1 MKKEIPA
8 SLRARIAERAAP
20 RARER
25 PDAHITFRG
34 LFLGALLCVVIAL
47 GVPHTTMLVKGTP
60 MGFSSSTPA
69 AYCLLF
75 FLLITV
81 HVVLA
86 LPKRQW
92 GLQWGELVTI
102 AIMMMVAAAIPTR
115 GVTGMLLPMITG
127 TYYYASAENKWAEV
141 IHPHLTEWMLVGD
154 PEAVRGFYE
163 GSIGTTAIPW
173 ASWLP
178 PLGYW
183 LLFYAALYLALISIA
198 VILRRQ
204 WVEHERLAYPL
215 AQVALA
221 MIEDEGRPS
230 LLKPFFKSRLMWI
243 GFAIPFLVGSLNAL
257 HHYFPSVAQ
266 IRLNTSVSFLGTNL
280 PVNLNFLMLGFS
292 FLINSTLSLSLWFF
306 LLVYTLQQHVLG
318 LLGIDTLQATLG
330 PWSTPVTGHQMMGAL
345 IVMVGAGLWMGRHH
359 LAEVWHQALSRK
371 APVDDADEIM
381 SYRSALLGLLVGTAG
396 MTLWLWQ
403 SGIPA
408 WIAPLFVFS
417 ALVIFIGLTRA
428 IVEAGIPT
436 LSPAMVPLG
445 FVVSAV
451 GVPALGAKGMVASAY
466 TLIWVGELLVFMMAP
481 LSSGLRLTSETA
493 GNRRR
498 LLWGI
503 AGAMFITLAVS
514 IYYTLHLAY
523 DYGGVNLHGQ
533 FFGQSFPSY
542 PSRFALRKLSQPS
555 GVSVDGWLWTLSGGL
570 VMALLMIARQ
580 RLMWWP
586 FHPLGFAVSAGWTMR
601 YIWFSIF
608 LAWLIKLAILRY
620 GGGGLYHKI
629 RPFFLGLIVG
639 QFATGGLWLVVD
651 AFTGTVGNVIP
662 VMY

>member
-1 MKKEIPA
+1 MKRKIPA
-8 SLRARIAERAAP
+8 SLRARLAERTAP

-34 LFLGALLCVVIAL
+34 LFLGALLCVAIAL

-102 AIMMMVAAAIPTR
+102 AIMMMVAAAIPSR

-141 IHPHLTEWMLVGD
+141 VHPHLTEWMLMGD

-173 ASWLP
+173 ANWLP

-183 LLFYAALYLALISIA
+183 LLFYAALYLTLISIA

-230 LLKPFFKSRLMWI
+230 LLKPFFKNRLMWI
-243 GFAIPFLVGSLNAL
+243 GFAIPFLIGSLNAL

-266 IRLNTSVSFLGTNL
+266 INLKTSVSFLGANL

-318 LLGIDTLQATLG
+318 LLGINTLQATLG

-345 IVMVGAGLWMGRHH
+345 IVMVGAGLWVGRHH
-359 LAEVWHQALSRK
+359 LAEVWRQALSKK
-371 APVDDADEIM
+371 ASVDDADEIM
-381 SYRSALLGLLVGTAG
+381 SYRSALLGLLIGTAG

-408 WIAPLFVFS
+408 WIAPLFVFA

-445 FVVSAV
+445 FVVSGV

-481 LSSGLRLTSETA
+481 CPTA
-493 GNRRR
+493 C
-498 LLWGI
+498 
-503 AGAMFITLAVS
+503 A
-514 IYYTLHLAY
+514 
-523 DYGGVNLHGQ
+523 
-533 FFGQSFPSY
+533 
-542 PSRFALRKLSQPS
+542 
-555 GVSVDGWLWTLSGGL
+555 
-570 VMALLMIARQ
+570 
-580 RLMWWP
+580 
-586 FHPLGFAVSAGWTMR
+586 
-601 YIWFSIF
+601 
-608 LAWLIKLAILRY
+608 
-620 GGGGLYHKI
+620 
-629 RPFFLGLIVG
+629 
-639 QFATGGLWLVVD
+639 
-651 AFTGTVGNVIP
+651 
-662 VMY
+662 

>member
-1 MKKEIPA
+1 M
-8 SLRARIAERAAP
+8 RARLAERTAP

-34 LFLGALLCVVIAL
+34 LFLGALLCVAIAL

-81 HVVLA
+81 HVALA

-102 AIMMMVAAAIPTR
+102 AIMMMVAAAIPSR

-141 IHPHLTEWMLVGD
+141 VHPHLTEWMLMGD

-183 LLFYAALYLALISIA
+183 LLFYAALYTTLISIA

-230 LLKPFFKSRLMWI
+230 LLKPFFKSKLMWI

-266 IRLNTSVSFLGTNL
+266 IQLNTSVSFFGTNL

-306 LLVYTLQQHVLG
+306 LLIYTLQQHVLG
-318 LLGIDTLQATLG
+318 LLGINTLQATLG

-345 IVMVGAGLWMGRHH
+345 IVMVGAGLWVGRHH
-359 LAEVWHQALSRK
+359 LAEVWRQALSKK
-371 APVDDADEIM
+371 ASADDADEIM
-381 SYRSALLGLLVGTAG
+381 SYRSALLGLLVGTVG

-408 WIAPLFVFS
+408 WIAPLFVFA

-451 GVPALGAKGMVASAY
+451 GVPALGVKGMVASAY

-481 LSSGLRLTSETA
+481 LSNGLRLTSETA

-503 AGAMFITLAVS
+503 AAAMFITLAVS

-523 DYGGVNLHGQ
+523 DYGGVNLHSQ

-542 PSRFALRKLSQPS
+542 PSRFALRKLSEPS

-608 LAWLIKLAILRY
+608 LAWLIKLVILRY
-620 GGGGLYHKI
+620 GGVGLYHKI
-629 RPFFLGLIVG
+629 RPFFLGLIAG
-639 QFATGGLWLVVD
+639 QFATGGLWLVID

-662 VMY
+662 VMF

>member
-1 MKKEIPA
+1 M
-8 SLRARIAERAAP
+8 
-20 RARER
+20 
-25 PDAHITFRG
+25 
-34 LFLGALLCVVIAL
+34 
-47 GVPHTTMLVKGTP
+47 
-60 MGFSSSTPA
+60 
-69 AYCLLF
+69 
-75 FLLITV
+75 
-81 HVVLA
+81 VLA

-141 IHPHLTEWMLVGD
+141 VHPHLTEWMLMGD

-163 GSIGTTAIPW
+163 GSIGATAIPW

-266 IRLNTSVSFLGTNL
+266 IGLKTSVSFLGTNL

-306 LLVYTLQQHVLG
+306 LLIYTLQQHVLG

-345 IVMVGAGLWMGRHH
+345 IVMVGAGLWVGRRH
-359 LAEVWHQALSRK
+359 LAEVWRQALSRK

-451 GVPALGAKGMVASAY
+451 GVPALGAKGMVAAAY
-466 TLIWVGELLVFMMAP
+466 SLIWVGELLVFMMAP
-481 LSSGLRLTSETA
+481 LSNGLRLTSETA

-523 DYGGVNLHGQ
+523 DYGGVNLHSQ

-601 YIWFSIF
+601 YIWFSVF

-629 RPFFLGLIVG
+629 RPFFLGLIAG

>member
-1 MKKEIPA
+1 M
-8 SLRARIAERAAP
+8 
-20 RARER
+20 
-25 PDAHITFRG
+25 
-34 LFLGALLCVVIAL
+34 
-47 GVPHTTMLVKGTP
+47 
-60 MGFSSSTPA
+60 
-69 AYCLLF
+69 
-75 FLLITV
+75 
-81 HVVLA
+81 VLA

-102 AIMMMVAAAIPTR
+102 AIMMMVAAAIPSR

-141 IHPHLTEWMLVGD
+141 VHPHLTEWMLMGD

-163 GSIGTTAIPW
+163 GSIGTTVIPW

-183 LLFYAALYLALISIA
+183 LLFYAALYLTLISIA

-230 LLKPFFKSRLMWI
+230 LLKPFFKNRLMWI

-266 IRLNTSVSFLGTNL
+266 ISLKTSVSFFGANL

-306 LLVYTLQQHVLG
+306 LLIYTLQQHILG
-318 LLGIDTLQATLG
+318 LLGINTLQATLG

-345 IVMVGAGLWMGRHH
+345 IVMVGAGLWVGRHH
-359 LAEVWHQALSRK
+359 LAEVWRQALSKK
-371 APVDDADEIM
+371 ASVDDADEIM
-381 SYRSALLGLLVGTAG
+381 SYRSALLGLLIGTAG

-408 WIAPLFVFS
+408 WIAPLFVFA

-445 FVVSAV
+445 FVVSGV

-466 TLIWVGELLVFMMAP
+466 SLIWVGELLVFMMAP
-481 LSSGLRLTSETA
+481 LSNSLRLTSETA

-503 AGAMFITLAVS
+503 AGAMFITLSVS

-523 DYGGVNLHGQ
+523 DYGGVNLHNQ

-542 PSRFALRKLSQPS
+542 PSRFALRKLSEPS

-601 YIWFSIF
+601 YIWFSVF

-620 GGGGLYHKI
+620 GGVGLYHKI
-629 RPFFLGLIVG
+629 RPFFLGLIAG
-639 QFATGGLWLVVD
+639 QFATGGLWLVID

-662 VMY
+662 VMF

>member
-1 MKKEIPA
+1 MRCHRPR
-8 SLRARIAERAAP
+8 RAPYHHAGQGHAY
-20 RARER
+20 
-25 PDAHITFRG
+25 G
-34 LFLGALLCVVIAL
+34 LFLIDPG
-47 GVPHTTMLVKGTP
+47 GVL
-60 MGFSSSTPA
+60 PA
-69 AYCLLF
+69 F

-102 AIMMMVAAAIPTR
+102 AIMMMVAAAIPSR

-141 IHPHLTEWMLVGD
+141 VHPHLTEWMLMGD

-163 GSIGTTAIPW
+163 GSIGTTVIPW

-183 LLFYAALYLALISIA
+183 LLFYAALYLTLISIA

-230 LLKPFFKSRLMWI
+230 LLKPFFKNRLMWI

-266 IRLNTSVSFLGTNL
+266 ISLKTSVSFFGANL

-306 LLVYTLQQHVLG
+306 LLIYTLQQHILG
-318 LLGIDTLQATLG
+318 LLGINTLQATLG

-345 IVMVGAGLWMGRHH
+345 IVMVGAGLWVGRHH
-359 LAEVWHQALSRK
+359 LAEVWRQALSKK
-371 APVDDADEIM
+371 ASVDDADEIM
-381 SYRSALLGLLVGTAG
+381 SYRSALLGLLIGTAG

-408 WIAPLFVFS
+408 WIAPLFVFA

-445 FVVSAV
+445 FVVSGV

-466 TLIWVGELLVFMMAP
+466 SLIWVGELLVFMMAP
-481 LSSGLRLTSETA
+481 LSNSLRLTSETA

-503 AGAMFITLAVS
+503 AGAMFITLSVS

-523 DYGGVNLHGQ
+523 DYGGVNLHNQ

-542 PSRFALRKLSQPS
+542 PSRFALRKLSEPS

-601 YIWFSIF
+601 YIWFSVF

-620 GGGGLYHKI
+620 GGVGLYHKI
-629 RPFFLGLIVG
+629 RPFFLGLIAG
-639 QFATGGLWLVVD
+639 QFATGGLWLVID

-662 VMY
+662 VMF

>member
-1 MKKEIPA
+1 M
-8 SLRARIAERAAP
+8 
-20 RARER
+20 
-25 PDAHITFRG
+25 
-34 LFLGALLCVVIAL
+34 
-47 GVPHTTMLVKGTP
+47 
-60 MGFSSSTPA
+60 
-69 AYCLLF
+69 
-75 FLLITV
+75 
-81 HVVLA
+81 
-86 LPKRQW
+86 
-92 GLQWGELVTI
+92 
-102 AIMMMVAAAIPTR
+102 
-115 GVTGMLLPMITG
+115 
-127 TYYYASAENKWAEV
+127 
-141 IHPHLTEWMLVGD
+141 GD

-163 GSIGTTAIPW
+163 GSIGATAIPW

-230 LLKPFFKSRLMWI
+230 LLKPFFKNRLMWI

-266 IRLNTSVSFLGTNL
+266 IGLKTSVSFLGTNL

-306 LLVYTLQQHVLG
+306 LLIYTLQQHVLG

-330 PWSTPVTGHQMMGAL
+330 PWSSPVTGHQMMGAL
-345 IVMVGAGLWMGRHH
+345 IVMVGAGLWVGRHH
-359 LAEVWHQALSRK
+359 LAEVWRQALSRK

-408 WIAPLFVFS
+408 WVAPLFVFS

-451 GVPALGAKGMVASAY
+451 GVPALGAKGMVAAAY
-466 TLIWVGELLVFMMAP
+466 SLIWVGELLVFMMAP
-481 LSSGLRLTSETA
+481 LSNGLRLTSETA

-523 DYGGVNLHGQ
+523 DYGGVNLHSQ

-542 PSRFALRKLSQPS
+542 PSRFALRKLSEPS
-555 GVSVDGWLWTLSGGL
+555 AVSVDGWLWTLSGGL

-601 YIWFSIF
+601 YIWFSVF

-620 GGGGLYHKI
+620 GGVGLYHKI
-629 RPFFLGLIVG
+629 RPFFLGLIAG

-651 AFTGTVGNVIP
+651 ALTGTVGNVIP

>member
-1 MKKEIPA
+1 MRCHRLRRA
-8 SLRARIAERAAP
+8 SYHYVGQGH
-20 RARER
+20 
-25 PDAHITFRG
+25 AHG
-34 LFLGALLCVVIAL
+34 LFLID
-47 GVPHTTMLVKGTP
+47 
-60 MGFSSSTPA
+60 PA

-102 AIMMMVAAAIPTR
+102 AIMMMVAAAIPSR

-141 IHPHLTEWMLVGD
+141 VHPHLTEWMLMGD

-163 GSIGTTAIPW
+163 GSIGNTAIPW

-178 PLGYW
+178 PLSYW
-183 LLFYAALYLALISIA
+183 LLFYAALYLTLISIA

-221 MIEDEGRPS
+221 MIEDEGRSS
-230 LLKPFFKSRLMWI
+230 LLKPFFKNRLMWI

-266 IRLNTSVSFLGTNL
+266 INLKTSVSFLGANL

-318 LLGIDTLQATLG
+318 LLGINTLQATLG

-345 IVMVGAGLWMGRHH
+345 IVMVGAGLWVGRHH
-359 LAEVWHQALSRK
+359 LAEVWRQALSK
-371 APVDDADEIM
+371 KDPVDDADEIM
-381 SYRSALLGLLVGTAG
+381 SYRSALLGLLIGTAG

-445 FVVSAV
+445 FVVSGV
-451 GVPALGAKGMVASAY
+451 GVPALGAKGMVAAAY
-466 TLIWVGELLVFMMAP
+466 SLIWVGELLVFMMAP
-481 LSSGLRLTSETA
+481 LSNGLRLTSETA

-523 DYGGVNLHGQ
+523 DYGGVNLHNQ
-533 FFGQSFPSY
+533 FFGQSFPGY
-542 PSRFALRKLSQPS
+542 PSKFALRKLNEPS

-608 LAWLIKLAILRY
+608 LAWLIKLVILRY
-620 GGGGLYHKI
+620 GGVGLYHKI
-629 RPFFLGLIVG
+629 RPFFLGLIAG
-639 QFATGGLWLVVD
+639 QFATGGLWLVID
-651 AFTGTVGNVIP
+651 AFTGTVGNEIP

>member
-1 MKKEIPA
+1 M
-8 SLRARIAERAAP
+8 RARLAERAAP

-34 LFLGALLCVVIAL
+34 LFLGALLCVAIAL

-81 HVVLA
+81 HVALA

-102 AIMMMVAAAIPTR
+102 AIMMMVAAAIPSR

-141 IHPHLTEWMLVGD
+141 VHPHLTEWMLMGD

-163 GSIGTTAIPW
+163 GSIGPTTIPW

-183 LLFYAALYLALISIA
+183 LLFYAALYLTLISIA

-266 IRLNTSVSFLGTNL
+266 IQLNTRVSFLGANL

-306 LLVYTLQQHVLG
+306 LLIYTLQQHVLG

-345 IVMVGAGLWMGRHH
+345 IVMVGAGLWVGRHH
-359 LAEVWHQALSRK
+359 LAEVWRQALSK
-371 APVDDADEIM
+371 KTSVDDADEIM
-381 SYRSALLGLLVGTAG
+381 SYRSALLGLLIGTAG
-396 MTLWLWQ
+396 MTIWLWQ

-408 WIAPLFVFS
+408 WIAPLFVFA

-445 FVVSAV
+445 FVVSGV

-481 LSSGLRLTSETA
+481 LSNSLRLTSETA

-503 AGAMFITLAVS
+503 VGAMFITLAVS

-523 DYGGVNLHGQ
+523 DYGGVNLHNQ
-533 FFGQSFPSY
+533 FFGQGFPSY
-542 PSRFALRKLSQPS
+542 PSRFALRKLSDPS

-620 GGGGLYHKI
+620 GGVGLYHKI
-629 RPFFLGLIVG
+629 RPFFLGLIAG
-639 QFATGGLWLVVD
+639 QFATGGLWLVID

-662 VMY
+662 VMF

>member
-1 MKKEIPA
+1 
-8 SLRARIAERAAP
+8 
-20 RARER
+20 
-25 PDAHITFRG
+25 
-34 LFLGALLCVVIAL
+34 
-47 GVPHTTMLVKGTP
+47 
-60 MGFSSSTPA
+60 
-69 AYCLLF
+69 
-75 FLLITV
+75 
-81 HVVLA
+81 
-86 LPKRQW
+86 PKRQW

-102 AIMMMVAAAIPTR
+102 AIMMMVAAAIPSR

-141 IHPHLTEWMLVGD
+141 IHPHLTEWMLMGD

-163 GSIGTTAIPW
+163 GSIGATAIPW
-173 ASWLP
+173 ANWLP

-183 LLFYAALYLALISIA
+183 LLFYAALYLTLISIA

-221 MIEDEGRPS
+221 MIEDEGRSS
-230 LLKPFFKSRLMWI
+230 LLKPFFKNRLMWI

-266 IRLNTSVSFLGTNL
+266 ISLKTSVSFFGTNL

-330 PWSTPVTGHQMMGAL
+330 PWSTPVTGHQMIGAL
-345 IVMVGAGLWMGRHH
+345 IVMVGAGLWVGRHH
-359 LAEVWHQALSRK
+359 LAEVWRQAVSKK
-371 APVDDADEIM
+371 ASVDDADEIM
-381 SYRSALLGLLVGTAG
+381 SYRSALLGLLIGTAG

-403 SGIPA
+403 TGIPA

-445 FVVSAV
+445 FVVSGV
-451 GVPALGAKGMVASAY
+451 GVPALGAKGMVAAAY
-466 TLIWVGELLVFMMAP
+466 SLIWVGELLVFMMAP
-481 LSSGLRLTSETA
+481 LSNSLRLTSETT

-503 AGAMFITLAVS
+503 VGAMFITLAVS

-523 DYGGVNLHGQ
+523 DYGGVNLHNQ

-542 PSRFALRKLSQPS
+542 PSRFALRKLSEPS
-555 GVSVDGWLWTLSGGL
+555 EVSVDGWLWTLSGGL

-601 YIWFSIF
+601 YIWFSVF
-608 LAWLIKLAILRY
+608 LAWLIKLVILRY
-620 GGGGLYHKI
+620 GGVGLYHKI
-629 RPFFLGLIVG
+629 RPFFLGLIAG
-639 QFATGGLWLVVD
+639 QFATGGLWLVID
-651 AFTGTVGNVIP
+651 AFTGTVGNEIP

>member
-1 MKKEIPA
+1 MP
-8 SLRARIAERAAP
+8 
-20 RARER
+20 
-25 PDAHITFRG
+25 
-34 LFLGALLCVVIAL
+34 
-47 GVPHTTMLVKGTP
+47 
-60 MGFSSSTPA
+60 
-69 AYCLLF
+69 
-75 FLLITV
+75 
-81 HVVLA
+81 
-86 LPKRQW
+86 
-92 GLQWGELVTI
+92 
-102 AIMMMVAAAIPTR
+102 
-115 GVTGMLLPMITG
+115 
-127 TYYYASAENKWAEV
+127 
-141 IHPHLTEWMLVGD
+141 
-154 PEAVRGFYE
+154 
-163 GSIGTTAIPW
+163 
-173 ASWLP
+173 
-178 PLGYW
+178 
-183 LLFYAALYLALISIA
+183 
-198 VILRRQ
+198 
-204 WVEHERLAYPL
+204 
-215 AQVALA
+215 
-221 MIEDEGRPS
+221 
-230 LLKPFFKSRLMWI
+230 
-243 GFAIPFLVGSLNAL
+243 L

-266 IRLNTSVSFLGTNL
+266 IGLNTSVSFFGAYL
-280 PVNLNFLMLGFS
+280 PVNLNFVMLGFS

-345 IVMVGAGLWMGRHH
+345 IVMVGAGLWVGRHH
-359 LAEVWHQALSRK
+359 LAEVWRQAASKKGR
-371 APVDDADEIM
+371 VDDADEIM

-408 WIAPLFVFS
+408 WIAPLFVFA

-445 FVVSAV
+445 FVVSGV

-481 LSSGLRLTSETA
+481 LSNGLRLTSETA

-514 IYYTLHLAY
+514 ICYTLHLAY
-523 DYGGVNLHGQ
+523 DYGGVNLHNQ

-542 PSRFALRKLSQPS
+542 PSRFALRKLSEPS
-555 GVSVDGWLWTLSGGL
+555 AVSVDGWLWTLSGGL

-620 GGGGLYHKI
+620 GGFGLYHKI
-629 RPFFLGLIVG
+629 RPFFLGLIAG
-639 QFATGGLWLVVD
+639 QFATGGLWLVID
-651 AFTGTVGNVIP
+651 AVTGTVGNVIP